1 LASNPELPWSED
13 LIRQFQERWKYHL
26 ARNQGIPWSKE
37 LIDRCADLFD
47 WSDLPE
53 QSSIDWSE
61 ELIDQHEDR
70 FYWREFSGSDNEK
83 LPWSREFIA
92 RYEEKWNWDQLSGN
106 ESLAWTEDLMVA
118 FEDQWVWDS
127 YLNGLSGNEALPWS
141 TQLIETYK
149 DSIDWSTLSENKGLP
164 WSEELIARYENRWD
178 FDKLSVNEA
187 LPWSEDLLETYSD
200 RWDWSSGVRG
210 GLSGNEGLCWTADL
224 IARHEEKWNWDRR
237 GLSSNRALPWS
248 FDLLERHF
256 DRWSWEHLSGVST
269 IPWSVELLRRY
280 EDTWDWSRLGRN
292 RLVYERVFADST
304 DDNLVQDIA
313 EQITSAVCRS
323 ETDSPSSSDET
334 SNLAQDRV
342 DLTIR
347 SMALVAHYV
356 GGIDGTFDAEESK
369 EAAKPRVLM
378 ANIDT
383 LLYEGNPSDDGSVQ
397 AFIDTLSRDEL
408 AQRLSDAIEEVGSER
423 LSPSDLVKRMESLSA
438 EAKDLNGFLPLD
450 VEGADDEERR
460 KSIAAQVNRYG
471 LGIDVNAH
479 EDIDGLYESFDEAIK
494 EHLGQPFR
502 MNLAYA
508 LVYYGTF
515 IGYASGSLFSSSPY
529 SEQEK
534 EAVQKVGSTFG
545 LPGFDLWSAK
555 VQAQTGAEAIA
566 ALTSKSFLEKLTDS
580 IGL

>member
-1 LASNPELPWSED
+1 
-13 LIRQFQERWKYHL
+13 
-26 ARNQGIPWSKE
+26 
-37 LIDRCADLFD
+37 
-47 WSDLPE
+47 
-53 QSSIDWSE
+53 
-61 ELIDQHEDR
+61 
-70 FYWREFSGSDNEK
+70 
-83 LPWSREFIA
+83 
-92 RYEEKWNWDQLSGN
+92 
-106 ESLAWTEDLMVA
+106 MVYA
-118 FEDQWVWDS
+118 
-127 YLNGLSGNEALPWS
+127 
-141 TQLIETYK
+141 
-149 DSIDWSTLSENKGLP
+149 
-164 WSEELIARYENRWD
+164 
-178 FDKLSVNEA
+178 
-187 LPWSEDLLETYSD
+187 
-200 RWDWSSGVRG
+200 
-210 GLSGNEGLCWTADL
+210 
-224 IARHEEKWNWDRR
+224 
-237 GLSSNRALPWS
+237 
-248 FDLLERHF
+248 
-256 DRWSWEHLSGVST
+256 
-269 IPWSVELLRRY
+269 
-280 EDTWDWSRLGRN
+280 
-292 RLVYERVFADST
+292 RVFADST

-313 EQITSAVCRS
+313 EQITSTVRSS
-323 ETDSPSSSDET
+323 ETDPPSSSDET

-378 ANIDT
+378 ANRDT

-397 AFIDTLSRDEL
+397 AFIDTLSQYEL
-408 AQRLSDAIEEVGSER
+408 AQRLSDAIEEVGSES
-423 LSPSDLVKRMESLSA
+423 LSPADLVKRMESLSE

-450 VEGADDEERR
+450 VEGTDDEERR

-471 LGIDVNAH
+471 LGIDAAH

-508 LVYYGTF
+508 LVHYGTF

-529 SEQEK
+529 SEQEE

-566 ALTSKSFLEKLTDS
+566 ALTSKSFLEKLKDS